1 MNSNDLGD
9 RTEAA
14 VLSALVR
21 AGYTVLV
28 PFGVAR
34 YDLAVDSRD
43 GSGIKTVQCKTARL
57 DRGCLI
63 FRAHSMDRRSGTRR
77 GYRGEVDLFGVWCS
91 SLPDS
96 VYLVPVGDVPET
108 MGQLRVDPPN
118 SKQVKGI
125 RWASEYEVKG
135 L

>member
-1 MNSNDLGD
+1 
-9 RTEAA
+9 
-14 VLSALVR
+14 
-21 AGYTVLV
+21 
-28 PFGVAR
+28 
-34 YDLAVDSRD
+34 
-43 GSGIKTVQCKTARL
+43 
-57 DRGCLI
+57 
-63 FRAHSMDRRSGTRR
+63 MDRRSGTRR